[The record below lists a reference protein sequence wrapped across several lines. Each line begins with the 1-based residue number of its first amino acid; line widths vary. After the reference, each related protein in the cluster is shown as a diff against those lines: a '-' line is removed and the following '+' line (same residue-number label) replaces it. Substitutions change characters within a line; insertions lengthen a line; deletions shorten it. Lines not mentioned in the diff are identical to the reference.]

1 MSDIYFSTSNHEG
14 LSISALEALYLK
26 KHLVLSNCPGN
37 KEINAACSFH
47 MVLKLMTKIVL

>member
-14 LSISALEALYLK
+14 LSISVLEAMYLK
-26 KHLVLSNCPGN
+26 KHLVLSNCLVI
-37 KEINAACSFH
+37 KKSMQHALFH